1 MNEVKTLNEI
11 RKIGIEALVK
21 ALGPVEMV
29 RFIQSFDLGKGD
41 YTKERSKWLDQTIEE
56 ITRDIKEKINE
67 KQNNW
72 NCQEKDEYTTI
83 IKVTGLRTSFLPAT
97 KWDIAQG
104 LKSLKWNSKL

>member
-56 ITRDIKEKINE
+56 ITRNIKEKRKN
-67 KQNNW
+67 
-72 NCQEKDEYTTI
+72 
-83 IKVTGLRTSFLPAT
+83 
-97 KWDIAQG
+97 
-104 LKSLKWNSKL
+104 